1 MKPAIPCVVETVE
14 GCRQEPNSLVL
25 PLKDKL
31 GHDFLAM
38 AALAPDDSEAMVKT
52 KCHKT
57 APGHTLR

>member
-1 MKPAIPCVVETVE
+1 MVETLE

-57 APGHTLR
+57 APGHMLR